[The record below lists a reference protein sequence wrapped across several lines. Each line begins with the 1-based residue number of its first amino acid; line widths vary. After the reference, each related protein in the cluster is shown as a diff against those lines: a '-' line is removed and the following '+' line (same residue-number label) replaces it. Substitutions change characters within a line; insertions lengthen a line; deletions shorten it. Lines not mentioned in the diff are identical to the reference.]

1 MQIDG
6 LTLDELVVITNIL
19 KSIQYKLGDAPM
31 VLQIVQKLHDA
42 VEKADPSRI
51 SVSNKNQKSKDG
63 IIL

>member
-6 LTLDELVVITNIL
+6 LTIDELVIITNIL

-42 VEKADPSRI
+42 IEKVDPSRI
-51 SVSNKNQKSKDG
+51 SVNNKNQKAEEGK
-63 IIL
+63 IL